1 MPKLLTAEELVSEVK
16 RMPPGERAKFFSLLE
31 ENAFREDNWTHEQV
45 FGHLNNEL
53 FTAQEAADYIEVSLP
68 TPRRYVQS
76 GRLLPVSVVG
86 RNQFFDAVALRA
98 FKHTRNYA

>member
-16 RMPPGERAKFFSLLE
+16 RMPPDERAKFFSLLG
-31 ENAFREDNWTHEQV
+31 ENAFREDDWTHEQV

-68 TPRRYVQS
+68 TLRRYVQS
-76 GRLLPVSVVG
+76 GRLQPASVVG
-86 RNQFFDAVALRA
+86 YNQFFDAVALRA
-98 FKHTRNYA
+98 FKRTRNYA

>member
-68 TPRRYVQS
+68 TLRRYVQS

>member
-16 RMPPGERAKFFSLLE
+16 RMPPGERAKFFSLLG

-68 TPRRYVQS
+68 TLRRYVQS

-86 RNQFFDAVALRA
+86 RNEFFDAVALRA

>member
-68 TPRRYVQS
+68 TLRRYLQS

>member
-68 TPRRYVQS
+68 TLRRYVQS

-86 RNQFFDAVALRA
+86 RSQFFDAVALRA